1 LARRR
6 SRSLVVMLGVSV
18 CLRRPKRSKPLPSYK
33 AIANAGKKSAKSFAL
48 MSRPA
53 GFPSKTDT
61 LRQNLD
67 GQKGSLHVK
76 PRSTSDKRDDVLPAR
91 CVLAGVPFVILRP
104 GRLATDAS
112 GGCPECGVSQ
122 VVKTAQY
129 GGRLSAPCLY
139 GDFYS
144 PQARPRGAQECC
156 GIAYSF
162 IFMSLY
168 SSLHPSHH
176 ADKR

>member
-104 GRLATDAS
+104 SPLDSVAS
-112 GGCPECGVSQ
+112 GGRPEVWCFSNCQ
-122 VVKTAQY
+122 NCSIKRTPE
-129 GGRLSAPCLY
+129 RTLLR
-139 GDFYS
+139 GDFCS
-144 PQARPRGAQECC
+144 PQCALAGRRNAAERRIP
-156 GIAYSF
+156 SF
-162 IFMSLY
+162 
-168 SSLHPSHH
+168 
-176 ADKR
+176 

>member
-1 LARRR
+1 
-6 SRSLVVMLGVSV
+6 V
-18 CLRRPKRSKPLPSYK
+18 CDLSALSAVNHCPATQ

-48 MSRPA
+48 MSRLA

-67 GQKGSLHVK
+67 GQKGSLHVE
-76 PRSTSDKRDDVLPAR
+76 PSSTSDKRDDVLPAR
-91 CVLAGVPFVILRP
+91 YVLAGVPFVILRP
-104 GRLATDAS
+104 GPLARLPPA
-112 GGCPECGVSQ
+112 GGWRCGVSQ
-122 VVKTAQY
+122 IVKTAQY
-129 GGRLSAPCLY
+129 RGRLSAPCLY

-156 GIAYSF
+156 GKAYSF
-162 IFMSLY
+162 ILMSLY

-176 ADKR
+176 ADKQ